1 MPKKKITHPITVD
14 HIARI
19 EGKAGIEVILDGKK
33 VDVVN
38 VNVFE
43 GPRFFEAIAVGKH
56 VEEAVAV
63 FPRVCSFCAAAH
75 KITPVLA
82 AENAMGLEP
91 SEQTMKMREL
101 LYIGDFIQSHT
112 LHLFFLAL
120 PDFLGFPDVF
130 SMQGAHKDIL
140 NAAIALKDMGAH
152 IQTVIGSRAIHQE
165 NALIGGFGKIPPKKS
180 WETMRQKLRS
190 LHGVAEEALEQ
201 FVGFSL
207 WPEVEAERVHLA
219 LEPFDGTYT
228 MFGDTIQASDGSK
241 FKAKAYQMRI
251 SEKVVSHSFAK
262 HGAYNDEPFMTGALS
277 RFTLFNDGLSKRAKL
292 LARTYE
298 EYLDAKNP
306 LSNNLAQAIELV
318 HYIHRAEVIAD
329 ELASSIKPNERRVEL
344 EITKAATGVC
354 VTEAPRGLLAYTL
367 KIGKNGVIR
376 AANIITPTAMY
387 LPMMEADLRRM
398 VEGLLEQGITDS
410 KTIAQKLETVVR
422 SYDPC
427 VSCSVHV
434 ARVK

>member
-140 NAAIALKDMGAH
+140 TAAIALKDMGAH

-165 NALIGGFGKIPPKKS
+165 NVLIGGFGKIPPKKS

-219 LEPFDGTYT
+219 LKPIDGTYT

-251 SEKVVSHSFAK
+251 SEKVVPHSFAK
-262 HGAYNDEPFMTGALS
+262 HGAYNDQPFMTGALP
-277 RFTLFNDGLSKRAKL
+277 RFTLFSDGLSKRAKL

-318 HYIHRAEVIAD
+318 HYIHRAEIIAD
-329 ELASSIKPNERRVEL
+329 ELASSIKPNERRVEPD
-344 EITKAATGVC
+344 ITKAATGVC

-398 VEGLLEQGITDS
+398 VDGLLEQGITDS
-410 KTIAQKLETVVR
+410 QTIAQKLETVVR